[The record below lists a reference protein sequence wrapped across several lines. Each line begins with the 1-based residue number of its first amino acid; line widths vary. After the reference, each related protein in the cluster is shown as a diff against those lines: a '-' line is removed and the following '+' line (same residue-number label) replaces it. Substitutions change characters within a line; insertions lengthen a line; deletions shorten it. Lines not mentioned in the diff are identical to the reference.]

1 MFDGRMGEEEEMIQ
15 DTRFERGNGVTIWL
29 TGLPSAGKTTI
40 AKKLTEELTVRGYPV
55 EMLDGDEIR
64 LRLSKGLGF
73 SKADRDEHIRRI
85 AYVAKLLT
93 RVGAFVIVAAISPY
107 RSVRDEARADIQRF
121 MEVHVDCPVEECM
134 RRDVKGLYQKALSGE
149 VSNLTGISD
158 PYEPPLNPEVVVKT
172 HLETLE
178 ESTAKIL
185 STLKDFQV
193 HAPDEDRAL
202 LP

>member
-1 MFDGRMGEEEEMIQ
+1 MMMFDDRMREGMTQ
-15 DTRFERGNGVTIWL
+15 ATWFERGNGVTIWL

-107 RSVRDEARADIQRF
+107 RSIRDEARADIQRF
-121 MEVHVDCPVEECM
+121 MEVHVDCPLEECM

-149 VSNLTGISD
+149 VSNLTGLSD
-158 PYEPPLNPEVVVKT
+158 PYEPPLNPEVIVKT

-185 STLKDFQV
+185 SALKDFQV
-193 HAPDEDRAL
+193 HAPDEGRAL